1 MSRGVTVWLTALL
14 AAGAV
19 LAGEV
24 AVDKAA
30 RAVRVPAVAAKQN
43 TYKVLKG
50 AIEYILVTSGGKE
63 YESLFV
69 TPCPPAAIDAAL
81 RKLGLVPGKP
91 AEDGQPPTGAPLRI
105 VIAYEQDGRT
115 VSRAAGEFVLY
126 TKTGKALAAA
136 EWPYTGSTKGF
147 DPQADKEV
155 LQAVLTKS
163 IIGLHLTDASPL
175 IQNARPEAKD
185 ANIYKANAAA
195 LPPAGTAVTVVL
207 QQATRKVVAGT
218 KRVHVFLSGRVQGVG
233 FRAFTQGAARRL
245 KVVGFVRNLADGR
258 VEMVAEGP
266 EADVDTLVARVRR
279 GPRSARVEK
288 VDLTPGTP
296 TGEFTKFD
304 IRY

>member
-1 MSRGVTVWLTALL
+1 ML
-14 AAGAV
+14 AAGAA
-19 LAGEV
+19 LAG
-24 AVDKAA
+24 AVTVDETA
-30 RAVRVPAVAAKQN
+30 RAVRVPAVVAKQG

-50 AIEYILVTSGGKE
+50 AIEYVLVASGGKE

-69 TPCPPAAIDAAL
+69 TQCPPAGIDAAL
-81 RKLGLVPGKP
+81 RKLGVVPGKP
-91 AEDGQPPTGAPLRI
+91 AEGDQPPTGAPLRI
-105 VIAYEQDGRT
+105 LVEYEQDGRT
-115 VSRAAGEFVLY
+115 VSRVAGEFVLY

-163 IIGLHLTDASPL
+163 IIGLHLTDSSPL
-175 IQNARPEAKD
+175 IQNARPEAK
-185 ANIYKANAAA
+185 AENIYKANAAV
-195 LPPAGTAVTVVL
+195 LPPTGAAVTIVL
-207 QQATRKVVAGT
+207 QQATREVAAGT
-218 KRVHVFLSGRVQGVG
+218 KRVHAFLSGRVQGVG

-245 KVVGFVRNLADGR
+245 KVVGFVRNLPDGR

-266 EADVDTLVARVRR
+266 EADVDKLMARVRK

-288 VDLTPGTP
+288 VGLNTETP